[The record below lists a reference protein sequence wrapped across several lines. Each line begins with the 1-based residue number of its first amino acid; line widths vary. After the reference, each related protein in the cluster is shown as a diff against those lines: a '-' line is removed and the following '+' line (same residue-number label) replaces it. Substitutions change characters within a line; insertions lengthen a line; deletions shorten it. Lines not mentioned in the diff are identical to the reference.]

1 MKDII
6 ECIQGFATPMNT
18 LGIGDVNPST
28 DPMSV
33 PIKRNKRRK
42 KKMKNLK
49 DTIKAKLFE
58 SLNSDKLPSKKWK
71 SEDLNE
77 FLSNIL
83 TDSNDIKLF
92 IGNYDDT
99 IDEYSIDI
107 NDSDFEGIGSISGSR
122 NRSKFE
128 ELECDYD
135 ALNKALDERGFNDT
149 KEAMVYWYNTG
160 NGLRTIIFD
169 LWFDNRSTLI
179 IFGKDDM
186 YRVIDD
192 LHSFNPQEGRQYLYI

>member
-18 LGIGDVNPST
+18 LGMGDVNPST
-28 DPMSV
+28 DSISV

-58 SLNSDKLPSKKWK
+58 SLNSDKMPSKQWK

-77 FLSNIL
+77 FLSSIL

-92 IGNYDDT
+92 IGNYEDT

-107 NDSDFEGIGSISGSR
+107 NDSEFEGIASIGGSR

-128 ELECDYD
+128 ELDCDYD
-135 ALNKALDERGFNDT
+135 ALNKAIEERGFDNV
-149 KEAMVYWYNTG
+149 KESMVFWCNTG

-169 LWFDNRSTLI
+169 LWLGNRSTLI

-186 YRVIDD
+186 YRVIDE
-192 LHSFNPQEGRQYLYI
+192 LRSFKPEDCGQYLYM

>member
-6 ECIQGFATPMNT
+6 ECIQGFASPMNT
-18 LGIGDVNPST
+18 LGMGDINPST
-28 DPMSV
+28 DFIGIS
-33 PIKRNKRRK
+33 IKRNKHRK

-49 DTIKAKLFE
+49 DVLKSKLFE
-58 SLNSDKLPSKKWK
+58 SLNSDNLPSKKWK
-71 SEDLNE
+71 PEDLNE

-92 IGNYDDT
+92 LGNYHDT

-107 NDSDFEGIGSISGSR
+107 NDSDFEGIGSISRSG
-122 NRSKFE
+122 NRRKFE
-128 ELECDYD
+128 EIDYDYD
-135 ALNKALDERGFNDT
+135 ALNKALDERGFNDI
-149 KEAMVYWYNTG
+149 KDAIVYWYNTG
-160 NGLRTIIFD
+160 NVLRTIIFD
-169 LWFDNRSTLI
+169 LWLGNKSTLI

-192 LHSFNPQEGRQYLYI
+192 LNSFNPKEGKQYLYI